1 MTKEELEEIEKIAD
15 TDLFEYDSDLDIT
28 DNLILFGRRLLFR
41 IVAVASSLIFL
52 LLSSGQCQYEFIN
65 DISKIGENPAYIENY
80 YLYDFDND
88 LLLEFKVPDVPTMKD
103 AGEVVF
109 LTSKFKEAYSNGF
122 SRDVSPGKIVYP
134 PQTFDDFDK
143 NIKVIRPDNKKL
155 KVHYLSN
162 TQIIVKIRETS
173 LNKGKGLKEK
183 YSTISD
189 IYIGGTVKYKKSR
202 W

>member
-1 MTKEELEEIEKIAD
+1 MDKEELEEIEKIAD
-15 TDLFEYDSDLDIT
+15 EDLFEFDSDLDIT

-41 IVAVASSLIFL
+41 IVAVVSSLIFIL
-52 LLSSGQCQYEFIN
+52 LTNVQCQRGIFNSLLNMDSVYV
-65 DISKIGENPAYIENY
+65 ENY

-88 LLLEFKVPDVPTMKD
+88 LSLEFKVPDIPTMKD
-103 AGEVVF
+103 AGEILF
-109 LTSKFKEAYSNGF
+109 ITSKFKETYSDGF

-134 PQTFDDFDK
+134 PKNFDDFDK

-162 TQIIVKIRETS
+162 TQIIVKIRESS
-173 LNKGKGLKEK
+173 LHKGRGLKEK

-189 IYIGGTVKYKKSR
+189 IYLGGNVKYKKSR
-202 W
+202 